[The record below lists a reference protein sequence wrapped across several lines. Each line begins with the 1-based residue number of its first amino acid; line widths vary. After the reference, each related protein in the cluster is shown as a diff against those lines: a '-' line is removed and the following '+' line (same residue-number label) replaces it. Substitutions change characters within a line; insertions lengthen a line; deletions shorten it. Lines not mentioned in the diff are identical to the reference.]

1 MTEAEWLAC
10 ESPPKMLA
18 YLGLKVSD
26 RKLRLFAAACCRRS
40 WRKLTN
46 EQLRRSIEMA
56 ELFADGKVS
65 QRERGSAFAAAEGPG
80 GTVKTSPRCVAYAA
94 SLCSV
99 KDIRLWIGTIWYQSI
114 GGPIQQHSSTA
125 ALLREVVGNPF
136 RRVSVAAAWLAWNDG
151 IVPKLAQGAYDERAF
166 DRLPVLADALEE
178 AGYTDANLL
187 GHLRGPGPHVRGCWA
202 LDLILG
208 KE

>member
-10 ESPPKMLA
+10 NDPQRMLRH
-18 YLGLKVSD
+18 LGRKASD

-40 WRKLTN
+40 WRKLKN
-46 EQLRRSIEMA
+46 EYLRASIETA

-65 QRERGSAFAAAEGPG
+65 QRTRGAAFATAKGPG
-80 GTVKTSPRCVAYAA
+80 VTVKTSPPCVAFAA

-99 KDIRLWIGTIWYQSI
+99 KDVRFWINTLWYQSI
-114 GGPIQQHSSTA
+114 GGAIQQHSSSA
-125 ALLREVVGNPF
+125 DLLREVVGNPF
-136 RRVSVAAAWLAWNDG
+136 RRVSIAPAWLAWNDG
-151 IVPKLAQGAYDERAF
+151 LVPKLAEGTYDERAF

-178 AGYTDANLL
+178 AGCANAELL

-202 LDLILG
+202 LDLVLG
-208 KE
+208 QQ